1 MNGRTRSA
9 HGSQWTVAVTG
20 INAKPENPGPGC
32 AVARCLAEAG
42 NFRGRVVG
50 LGYETLDAGL
60 YHPDVCQGG
69 YLLPYPACGS
79 EALAERLD
87 EILLHERIDA
97 IIPSLDA
104 ELPNFIALQP
114 MLARRGVRM
123 LLPGRPEL
131 RSRDKDRLP
140 DLCAR
145 AGVAT
150 PRVRQISDAR
160 FFERC
165 TREEEGGWRF
175 PLVVKG
181 VFYDA
186 YIVHDAAEAAH
197 RFGQIAQAWGYPVL
211 VQSHVAGEEV
221 NLSALGDGSGALIG
235 PVMMRK
241 QALTEKGKAW
251 AGVAIND
258 DDLLAAGQ
266 RLMQTLKWNGPL
278 ELEMLRDAGGT
289 LHLIEIN
296 PRFPA
301 WIYLSHGVGRNLP
314 AALLALLQGVAAKDL
329 ALAPPR
335 PGVTFIRHARDL
347 IVQMEDIVSV
357 SMNGATLPR
366 SDLTEFARHRRPRL
380 MA

>member
-1 MNGRTRSA
+1 MIHRTKPNQPG
-9 HGSQWTVAVTG
+9 HWPHWTVAVTG

-32 AVARCLAEAG
+32 AVARCLSESSA
-42 NFRGRVVG
+42 FRGRVVG
-50 LGYETLDAGL
+50 FGYETLDAGL
-60 YHPDVCQGG
+60 YHPEDCDGG
-69 YLLPYPACGS
+69 YLLPYPASGS
-79 EALAERLD
+79 EALMERLD
-87 EILLHERIDA
+87 EILRHDRIDA

-114 MLARRGVRM
+114 VLAKRGVHM
-123 LLPGRPEL
+123 LLPGRPAL

-140 DLCAR
+140 ALCAE

-165 TREEEGGWRF
+165 TREEEGGWCY

-186 YIVHDAAEAAH
+186 YVVHDAAEAAC
-197 RFGQIAQAWGYPVL
+197 RFRQIANSWGYPVL
-211 VQSHVAGEEV
+211 VQSHVTGEEV
-221 NLSALGDGSGALIG
+221 NLTALGDGSGALIG
-235 PVMMRK
+235 SVMMRK

-251 AGVAIND
+251 AGVAID
-258 DDLLAAGQ
+258 DSDLEAAGE
-266 RLMQTLKWNGPL
+266 RLMRVLQWQGPL
-278 ELEMLRDAGGT
+278 ELEMLRDAEGT

-314 AALLALLQGVAAKDL
+314 VALLAMMQGVAIEDL
-329 ALAPPR
+329 SLAPPC
-335 PGVTFIRHARDL
+335 PGVTFIRHAREL
-347 IVQMEDIVSV
+347 LVRMEDIVSV
-357 SMNGATLPR
+357 SLNGVTLPR
-366 SDLTEFARHRRPRL
+366 NRPMAARPRL
-380 MA
+380 LA